1 MGIGRFTEQV
11 NLEELAQELMS
22 WILNSTLSN
31 LTKQLLLTSN
41 QKLMVITNKEIKKER
56 NKNP

>member
-41 QKLMVITNKEIKKER
+41 QKLMVITNKEIKK
-56 NKNP
+56 